1 MIKNAYIHIPF
12 CKEKCKYCTFNSII
26 NFKHTDEY
34 FKALKT
40 QILTTY
46 KGEKLNTL
54 YFGGGTPSLF
64 SPKIINEI
72 IELFKFNNDAEI
84 TVECNPEDKNI
95 YDVNRIS
102 IGCQTFDDDILVKIG
117 RRHNAKD
124 VINSVKRFQ
133 SSGIKNISLD
143 FIYGLPNQ
151 TEQMFYDDLKKAVDL
166 GITHISLYGLKIEQG
181 SYFYKFLP
189 NNFPSIDIQAD
200 MYLKAIEILNEN
212 DFKHYEISN
221 FAKSGYDSK
230 HNLNYWNNNYYYGFG
245 CGASGYEKGKRYTN
259 QSIINKYILNPLER
273 EFEEEITS
281 KIRLEEEIFLGLRK
295 SDGID
300 VNKIKEEYSIDFDKK
315 YSSIINKYSDY
326 FEKTSKGYAL
336 NTNGMLISNEIF
348 SEFV

>member
-1 MIKNAYIHIPF
+1 
-12 CKEKCKYCTFNSII
+12 
-26 NFKHTDEY
+26 
-34 FKALKT
+34 
-40 QILTTY
+40 
-46 KGEKLNTL
+46 
-54 YFGGGTPSLF
+54 
-64 SPKIINEI
+64 
-72 IELFKFNNDAEI
+72 
-84 TVECNPEDKNI
+84 
-95 YDVNRIS
+95 
-102 IGCQTFDDDILVKIG
+102 
-117 RRHNAKD
+117 
-124 VINSVKRFQ
+124 
-133 SSGIKNISLD
+133 
-143 FIYGLPNQ
+143 
-151 TEQMFYDDLKKAVDL
+151 
-166 GITHISLYGLKIEQG
+166 
-181 SYFYKFLP
+181 
-189 NNFPSIDIQAD
+189 

-212 DFKHYEISN
+212 GFKHYEISN
-221 FAKSGYDSK
+221 FAIAGFESK